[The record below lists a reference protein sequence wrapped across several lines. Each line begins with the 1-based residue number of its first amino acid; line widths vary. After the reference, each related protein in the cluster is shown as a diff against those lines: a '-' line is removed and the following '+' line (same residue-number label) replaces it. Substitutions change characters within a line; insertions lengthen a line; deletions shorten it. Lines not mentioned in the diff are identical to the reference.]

1 MPHADALLRTLGV
14 VDTPALVRQLCAE
27 LAAREPVD
35 DRERRSIERFV
46 AEVDGLADPFHEA
59 GGPVH
64 VTGSTIIIGARG
76 VILHKHLALGLWI
89 QPGGHIDQGETPWEA
104 AVRET
109 IEETGLPVRLPM
121 YEGVMP
127 PIAHVDVHP
136 GPRGHTHLDLRYVV
150 ECDDVDPDP
159 PPGESPD
166 VYWFDWDDAIERADE
181 GLRGALIAMRPD
193 R

>member
-1 MPHADALLRTLGV
+1 MHCSVHSDV

-46 AEVDGLADPFHEA
+46 EEVDGLADPFNED
-59 GGPVH
+59 GDPVH
-64 VTGSTIIIGARG
+64 VTGSTIVVGARG
-76 VILHKHLALGLWI
+76 VILHKHRALGLWI
-89 QPGGHIDQGETPWEA
+89 QPGGHIDDGETPWEA

-121 YEGVMP
+121 YEGPMP

-136 GPRGHTHLDLRYVV
+136 GPRGHTHLDLRYLV

-159 PPGESPD
+159 PPEESPD
-166 VYWFDWDDAIERADE
+166 VYWFGWDDAIERADE